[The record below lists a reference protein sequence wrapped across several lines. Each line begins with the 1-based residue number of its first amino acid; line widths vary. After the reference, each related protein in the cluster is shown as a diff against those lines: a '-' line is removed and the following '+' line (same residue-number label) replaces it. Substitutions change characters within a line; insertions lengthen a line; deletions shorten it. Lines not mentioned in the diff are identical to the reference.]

1 MTNKQLIDILQQYP
15 SNKEVIVS
23 ILPCNIHSDE
33 LRRCGTY
40 GIINV
45 KEELNFVL
53 LSNHT

>member
-15 SNKEVIVS
+15 PSREVILS
-23 ILPCNIHSDE
+23 ILPCNTHSDE

-45 KEELNFVL
+45 EEKLNFVL